1 MNLDLLCLHVATS
14 LVEVH
19 QSQILSVIHS
29 YDVLYQGPQDTT
41 ICYGTYSDEL
51 FVRSINEELQKKRL
65 SFSIRIKM
73 AC

>member
-14 LVEVH
+14 LVEEH
-19 QSQILSVIHS
+19 RSQILSVIHS
-29 YDVLYQGPQDTT
+29 YDVLYQGPLDTT

-51 FVRSINEELQKKRL
+51 FVRSINEELQKKRI
-65 SFSIRIKM
+65 SFSIGIKM